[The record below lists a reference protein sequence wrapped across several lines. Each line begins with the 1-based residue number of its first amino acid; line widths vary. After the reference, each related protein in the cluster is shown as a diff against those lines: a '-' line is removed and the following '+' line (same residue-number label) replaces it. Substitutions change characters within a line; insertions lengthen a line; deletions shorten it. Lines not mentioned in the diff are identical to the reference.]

1 MLTIRPNVKLN
12 EALSKVIWDIAP
24 YSGQVPIEVTSGV
37 REPIDQLHLIS
48 WYALQKGVKFPEFR
62 PQELHE
68 KVQPVELAH
77 EVYRWQRTWSRLLHL
92 GVIINPPLAAV
103 CLEDSLRGNGTN
115 RKGEVIQGSPHSR
128 GTAFDISGKAGFK
141 AIESVLRESKAAGV
155 GIKDWLIERENNA
168 VHVNIL
174 V

>member
-12 EALSKVIWDIAP
+12 DHLSKVIWDIAP
-24 YSGQVPIEVTSGV
+24 YTGAVKIEVTSGV

-48 WYALQKGVKFPEFR
+48 WYALEKGVKFPEFR

-68 KVQPVELAH
+68 KVQPVELES
-77 EVYRWQRTWSRLLHL
+77 EVYRWQRTWSRLLHM

-103 CLEDSLRGNGTN
+103 CLEDSIRPNGTN

-128 GTAFDISGKAGFK
+128 GTAFDISGKAGFPSTE
-141 AIESVLRESKAAGV
+141 IVLKEAKAAGV
-155 GIKDWLIERENNA
+155 GIKDWLLERENNA
-168 VHVNIL
+168 VHVNIS